1 MTLLGPLLMASLILS
16 RYWIE
21 MIPPEPQQIAVVDE
35 TGVFFNSIESSEV
48 CLYKLVN
55 TNLESTKKNF
65 FKSDYDLI
73 LYIPSNILSGQTA
86 QIFFKKQPGIEIISY
101 TRTQV
106 GKRLQEV
113 KLIASGI
120 EREKLYQTKT
130 SIKILST
137 KMHDNGTEE
146 EGNTSVK
153 LMVGF
158 LGGSMIYL
166 FVFLFG
172 SQVMRGV
179 IEEKANRVIELIV
192 TSVKPVELLMG
203 KITGIALVGLTQYLA
218 WVLLTF
224 GISTF
229 SINYLMQEYHSSDKV
244 EEVYKRNLPKN
255 DVEIS
260 QWEDSATLSAIG
272 SINFYLLLPMF
283 AFYFL
288 GGFLLYGAMF
298 AAIGAAVD
306 NEADTQQ
313 FMLPISLPLILAF
326 VAAQAVVSNPEGA
339 LAHWLSLIPF
349 TSPIIMMVRIPFGVP
364 IWEVALSAALLIFG
378 FWMINFL
385 AAKIYR
391 TGILMYGKKPS
402 FGEMLKWIK
411 YKA

>member
-137 KMHDNGTEE
+137 KMHDNGTE
-146 EGNTSVK
+146 
-153 LMVGF
+153 
-158 LGGSMIYL
+158 
-166 FVFLFG
+166 
-172 SQVMRGV
+172 
-179 IEEKANRVIELIV
+179 
-192 TSVKPVELLMG
+192 
-203 KITGIALVGLTQYLA
+203 
-218 WVLLTF
+218 
-224 GISTF
+224 
-229 SINYLMQEYHSSDKV
+229 
-244 EEVYKRNLPKN
+244 
-255 DVEIS
+255 
-260 QWEDSATLSAIG
+260 
-272 SINFYLLLPMF
+272 
-283 AFYFL
+283 
-288 GGFLLYGAMF
+288 
-298 AAIGAAVD
+298 
-306 NEADTQQ
+306 
-313 FMLPISLPLILAF
+313 
-326 VAAQAVVSNPEGA
+326 
-339 LAHWLSLIPF
+339 
-349 TSPIIMMVRIPFGVP
+349 
-364 IWEVALSAALLIFG
+364 
-378 FWMINFL
+378 
-385 AAKIYR
+385 
-391 TGILMYGKKPS
+391 
-402 FGEMLKWIK
+402 
-411 YKA
+411 